1 MDPEPRIQR
10 EQALRIA
17 VLRGDDSAWRVLY
30 DSAFQSLYRFVFT
43 RTRRNESLTE
53 EVIQECWMTA
63 VRKIR
68 RFDPKTGSFESWMT
82 GIAHNMLRNTQRAET
97 RRRTTT
103 EVELD
108 LILDPVSEAPGLEMT
123 EQIGLALTELPA
135 RYQSVLRA
143 RYTEQQ
149 SVAEIAAATNQ
160 SLKTIESLLSRARS
174 AFRKAFARFDR
185 ESPNESR
192 S

>member
-1 MDPEPRIQR
+1 MDPAPRIQR

-30 DSAFQSLYRFVFT
+30 DSAFQPLYRFVYA
-43 RTRRNESLTE
+43 RARRNETLTE
-53 EVIQECWMTA
+53 EVIQDCWMTA

-68 RFDPKTGSFESWMT
+68 SFDPKAGSFESWMT
-82 GIAHNMLRNTQRAET
+82 GIAHNMLRNNQRAET

-103 EVELD
+103 EVELE
-108 LILDPVSEAPGLEMT
+108 LILDPVSDTPGLEIT

-149 SVAEIAAATNQ
+149 TVAEIATATNQ

-174 AFRKAFARFDR
+174 AFRQAFARFDR
-185 ESPNESR
+185 EPPDEIR
-192 S
+192 T